1 MFDSIN
7 AAFNHAKN
15 DIAEHNFIVE
25 SVLDVE
31 EVLPGSEEEMDDE
44 VDVDS
49 VPDDVYAKIDKVID
63 KYVSSDKYD
72 DTEAEELVDDDDYE
86 DVDVSDEEIN
96 AIVSEAVSLWE
107 SSDEDD
113 SDDDEEDDKKDDD
126 EKSEDDNDDSDD
138 KEEGESEDNDD
149 EEKEEAEEDLEDME
163 KKKSSK
169 KDEEGDVKVSDK
181 ELEQDLDLN
190 FNETFD
196 FFEY

>member
-7 AAFNHAKN
+7 AVFNHAKD

-113 SDDDEEDDKKDDD
+113 SDDNEKDD
-126 EKSEDDNDDSDD
+126 EKSKDD
-138 KEEGESEDNDD
+138 KEESDDEEDNESEDDD
-149 EEKEEAEEDLEDME
+149 DGEKEEAEEDLEDME
-163 KKKSSK
+163 KKNSSK

-190 FNETFD
+190 FNEAFD

>member
-107 SSDEDD
+107 SNDEDD
-113 SDDDEEDDKKDDD
+113 SDNDEEDDKKDDD
-126 EKSEDDNDDSDD
+126 EKSEDDSDD

-163 KKKSSK
+163 KKKSPK
-169 KDEEGDVKVSDK
+169 KDDEGDVKVSDK

-190 FNETFD
+190 FNEAFD

>member
-72 DTEAEELVDDDDYE
+72 DTEAEELVDDDEYE

-113 SDDDEEDDKKDDD
+113 SDDDDEKDDD
-126 EKSEDDNDDSDD
+126 EKEKSEDDSDD
-138 KEEGESEDNDD
+138 NEDDEPEDNDD

-163 KKKSSK
+163 KKNSSK
-169 KDEEGDVKVSDK
+169 KDEEGDVKVSNK

-190 FNETFD
+190 FNEAFD

>member
-113 SDDDEEDDKKDDD
+113 SDDDDEEDDKKDDD
-126 EKSEDDNDDSDD
+126 EKSEDDSDD

-163 KKKSSK
+163 KKSAKG
-169 KDEEGDVKVSDK
+169 DEEGDVKVSDK

-190 FNETFD
+190 VNEAFD

>member
-7 AAFNHAKN
+7 AAFNRAKN

-107 SSDEDD
+107 SCDEDD
-113 SDDDEEDDKKDDD
+113 SDDDDEKDDD
-126 EKSEDDNDDSDD
+126 EKEKSEDDSDD
-138 KEEGESEDNDD
+138 NEDDEPEDDDD
-149 EEKEEAEEDLEDME
+149 EEEEEAEEGLEDME
-163 KKKSSK
+163 KNSSK
-169 KDEEGDVKVSDK
+169 EDEEGDVKVSDK

-190 FNETFD
+190 FNEAFD

>member
-7 AAFNHAKN
+7 AAFNRAKN

-107 SSDEDD
+107 SCDEDD
-113 SDDDEEDDKKDDD
+113 SDDDDEKDDD
-126 EKSEDDNDDSDD
+126 EEEKSEDDSDD
-138 KEEGESEDNDD
+138 NEDDEPEGDDD
-149 EEKEEAEEDLEDME
+149 EEEEEEAEEDLEDME
-163 KKKSSK
+163 KNSSK
-169 KDEEGDVKVSDK
+169 EDEEGDVKVSDK

-190 FNETFD
+190 FNEAFD

>member
-113 SDDDEEDDKKDDD
+113 SDDDD
-126 EKSEDDNDDSDD
+126 EKSEDDKGDSDD
-138 KEEGESEDNDD
+138 NEDDEPEDNDD

-163 KKKSSK
+163 KENCSK

-190 FNETFD
+190 FNEAFD

>member
-7 AAFNHAKN
+7 AAFNRAKN

-107 SSDEDD
+107 SCDEDDYDDDDEKDDDEEEKSEDD
-113 SDDDEEDDKKDDD
+113 SDDNEDDEPEDDDD
-126 EKSEDDNDDSDD
+126 E
-138 KEEGESEDNDD
+138 EE
-149 EEKEEAEEDLEDME
+149 EEAEEDLEDME
-163 KKKSSK
+163 KKNSSK
-169 KDEEGDVKVSDK
+169 KDEEGDVEVSDK

-190 FNETFD
+190 FNEAFD

>member
-7 AAFNHAKN
+7 AAFNRAKN

-107 SSDEDD
+107 SCDEDDCDDDDDEKDDDEEEKSEDD
-113 SDDDEEDDKKDDD
+113 SDDNEDDEPEDDDD
-126 EKSEDDNDDSDD
+126 E
-138 KEEGESEDNDD
+138 EEE
-149 EEKEEAEEDLEDME
+149 EEAEEDLEDME
-163 KKKSSK
+163 KNSSK

-190 FNETFD
+190 FNEAFD

>member
-7 AAFNHAKN
+7 AAFNRAKN

-107 SSDEDD
+107 SCDEDD
-113 SDDDEEDDKKDDD
+113 VMTMTTRKTMMRKRSPRMIPMTMRMMNPRAMTTKRKKR
-126 EKSEDDNDDSDD
+126 
-138 KEEGESEDNDD
+138 
-149 EEKEEAEEDLEDME
+149 L
-163 KKKSSK
+163 KK
-169 KDEEGDVKVSDK
+169 
-181 ELEQDLDLN
+181 
-190 FNETFD
+190 T
-196 FFEY
+196 

>member
-7 AAFNHAKN
+7 AAFNRAKN

-107 SSDEDD
+107 SCDEDD
-113 SDDDEEDDKKDDD
+113 SDDDDDEEDDEK
-126 EKSEDDNDDSDD
+126 EKSEDDSDD
-138 KEEGESEDNDD
+138 NEDDEPEDDDD

-163 KKKSSK
+163 KNSSK
-169 KDEEGDVKVSDK
+169 KDEEGDVNVSDK

-190 FNETFD
+190 FNEAFD

>member
-126 EKSEDDNDDSDD
+126 EKSEDDSDD

-163 KKKSSK
+163 KKNCSK

-190 FNETFD
+190 FNEAFD

>member
-7 AAFNHAKN
+7 AAFNRAKN

-107 SSDEDD
+107 SCDEDD
-113 SDDDEEDDKKDDD
+113 CDDDDEEDDDEK
-126 EKSEDDNDDSDD
+126 EKSEDDSDD
-138 KEEGESEDNDD
+138 NEDDEPEDEDDDD
-149 EEKEEAEEDLEDME
+149 EEEEEAEEDLEDME
-163 KKKSSK
+163 KKNSSK
-169 KDEEGDVKVSDK
+169 KDEEGDVEVSDK

-190 FNETFD
+190 FNEAFD

>member
-7 AAFNHAKN
+7 AAFNGAKN

-49 VPDDVYAKIDKVID
+49 VPDEVYAKIDKVID
-63 KYVSSDKYD
+63 KYVSCDKYD

-113 SDDDEEDDKKDDD
+113 SDDDDSEDDKDNSDDEEDD
-126 EKSEDDNDDSDD
+126 
-138 KEEGESEDNDD
+138 ESEGDD
-149 EEKEEAEEDLEDME
+149 EEELEDVE
-163 KKKSSK
+163 KKSPKKSK
-169 KDEEGDVKVSDK
+169 KDGEDGVEVSDK

-190 FNETFD
+190 FNESFELIGSVGFFDD
-196 FFEY
+196 FFPR

>member
-7 AAFNHAKN
+7 AAFNRAKN

-49 VPDDVYAKIDKVID
+49 VPDDVYAKIDKGID

-107 SSDEDD
+107 SCDEDDCDDDDDEKDDDEKEESEDD
-113 SDDDEEDDKKDDD
+113 SDDNEDDEPEDDDD
-126 EKSEDDNDDSDD
+126 E
-138 KEEGESEDNDD
+138 EE
-149 EEKEEAEEDLEDME
+149 EEAEEDLEDME
-163 KKKSSK
+163 KNSSRE
-169 KDEEGDVKVSDK
+169 DEEGDVKVSDK

-190 FNETFD
+190 FNEAFD

>member
-7 AAFNHAKN
+7 AAFNRAKN

-107 SSDEDD
+107 SCDEDDCDDDDDEKDDDEEEKSEDD
-113 SDDDEEDDKKDDD
+113 SDDNEDDEPEGDDD
-126 EKSEDDNDDSDD
+126 E
-138 KEEGESEDNDD
+138 EE
-149 EEKEEAEEDLEDME
+149 EEAEEDLEDME
-163 KKKSSK
+163 KENCSK
-169 KDEEGDVKVSDK
+169 KDEEGDVNVSDK

-190 FNETFD
+190 FNEAFD

>member
-7 AAFNHAKN
+7 AAFNRAKN

-63 KYVSSDKYD
+63 KYVSSNKYD

-107 SSDEDD
+107 SCDEDDCDDDDDEKDDDEKEKSEDD
-113 SDDDEEDDKKDDD
+113 SDDNEDD
-126 EKSEDDNDDSDD
+126 EP
-138 KEEGESEDNDD
+138 EDNDD

-163 KKKSSK
+163 KENSSET
-169 KDEEGDVKVSDK
+169 DEEGDVKVSDK

-190 FNETFD
+190 FNEAFD